1 MSKTSAKQR
10 SEQLK
15 LWLEWREKPSNK
27 VFRPKRTF
35 NDDAPKWQKKR
46 VS

>member
-27 VFRPKRTF
+27 VTRPKRIF
-35 NDDAPKWQKKR
+35 NDDTPKWQRKK